1 VSVGYEDL
9 LATAGSA
16 LLAALRAFEDA
27 QRRLHP
33 PALPELRAGL
43 EPIRSDLARG
53 LIALRQGSVPDFA
66 TGFHD
71 RFVAGAGA
79 VLEGLDLF
87 VEVAGPDEAIGR
99 ILGAMRRFTHGLES
113 LYAVHRI
120 PPLSRY
126 FVEPPYHDRL
136 EALDPA
142 VAPGVSVGLHMSGN
156 PDHRNVRGGF
166 CLYVPERYDG
176 SAELPLVVALH
187 GGSGDGRSF
196 LWTWLREA
204 RGRGFLLLAPTAQGP
219 TWSMIGPDIDGAA
232 LRSMVEYVGSH
243 WRVNSGSIL
252 LTGLSDG
259 ATYALLTGL
268 SPGSPFT
275 ALAPLSGV
283 LHPACLAEERR
294 EQVRGR
300 RIFLVHGSLDW
311 MFPVQTARWA
321 HEELQAAGADIVFRE
336 VADLSHTYAREQN
349 DAILSWFDPALALP

>member
-1 VSVGYEDL
+1 
-9 LATAGSA
+9 
-16 LLAALRAFEDA
+16 
-27 QRRLHP
+27 
-33 PALPELRAGL
+33 
-43 EPIRSDLARG
+43 
-53 LIALRQGSVPDFA
+53 
-66 TGFHD
+66 
-71 RFVAGAGA
+71 
-79 VLEGLDLF
+79 
-87 VEVAGPDEAIGR
+87 
-99 ILGAMRRFTHGLES
+99 
-113 LYAVHRI
+113 
-120 PPLSRY
+120 
-126 FVEPPYHDRL
+126 
-136 EALDPA
+136 
-142 VAPGVSVGLHMSGN
+142 
-156 PDHRNVRGGF
+156 
-166 CLYVPERYDG
+166 
-176 SAELPLVVALH
+176 
-187 GGSGDGRSF
+187 
-196 LWTWLREA
+196 
-204 RGRGFLLLAPTAQGP
+204 
-219 TWSMIGPDIDGAA
+219 MIGPDIDGAA